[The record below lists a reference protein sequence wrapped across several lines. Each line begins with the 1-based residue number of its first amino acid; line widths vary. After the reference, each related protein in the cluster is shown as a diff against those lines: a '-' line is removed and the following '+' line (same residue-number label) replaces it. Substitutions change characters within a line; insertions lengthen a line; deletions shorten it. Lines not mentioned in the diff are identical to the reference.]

1 MLNNISNFFSLRQ
14 LTIPAIGLIFTL
26 GVVGEK
32 TLLNNQ
38 IKQSPHSTQAIS
50 RTGYAYAA
58 TLPTSTQKKQ
68 DSSSTPLLVQLRQ
81 IREQRSQLPT
91 VAKDTESI
99 SNLQSQQ
106 PRLVSSIS
114 LEKNINTQKAA
125 KNSGISQKVNVPTKD
140 GIYLYGQSAQPN
152 QIGQGYV
159 VFQKRQGR
167 LVGAL
172 YMPRSEFSCFQGTLN
187 QSGELAMT
195 VTSTPDAG
203 ISPDVATT
211 SRIPRFSSDEP
222 MTYAHSVALQD
233 YHQINSIS
241 GDDRRILQMCTQR

>member
-32 TLLNNQ
+32 TLFNNQ
-38 IKQSPHSTQAIS
+38 IKQSPYSTQGI
-50 RTGYAYAA
+50 AA
-58 TLPTSTQKKQ
+58 TIPKSTQQKQ

-81 IREQRSQLPT
+81 VREQRSQLNT
-91 VAKDTESI
+91 VAKDTQTI
-99 SNLQSQQ
+99 TNLQSQQ
-106 PRLVSSIS
+106 PRLVSSVS
-114 LEKNINTQKAA
+114 LEKNINIQKAA
-125 KNSGISQKVNVPTKD
+125 KNSGLNQKVNIPTKD
-140 GIYLYGQSAQPN
+140 GIYLYGQSPKAN

-195 VTSTPDAG
+195 VTTTPDAG

-211 SRIPRFSSDEP
+211 SRIPTFSSDEP

-233 YHQINSIS
+233 YHQINAIS
-241 GDDRRILQMCTQR
+241 GNDRRVLQMCTQR